1 MQTRRQLFPPRE
13 TATRGRTVT
22 VRKRRLTACLAG
34 ICTAALLASLSG
46 CTTPRFAGRA
56 ESEQT
61 LSDCEQAYYQ
71 ASEQYDIA
79 SDAAQPTPLRYH
91 AADVAR
97 SQWIEVAATCTDRF
111 DEGTIRAAQAD
122 LIATVIAGPFGT
134 TSDDSNAS
142 ETTGT
147 GDADAENNGT
157 GDGTLTDDSPW
168 DELDRIATGML
179 EPNALTGMALA
190 EDRAGFAVE
199 VLTARGAEDATLSM
213 ADTHK
218 AIGERL
224 MSLAESG
231 TSGSLDDPR
240 RKVYDVSKLIDAA
253 DATGTITDPATGLA
267 ATAYAVTEINCARE
281 ELTAIAGQSGDT
293 GNAAGTTADNTG
305 NDTAAT
311 TKSASATTA
320 AETHTQSMRALARL
334 IAAHAAAA
342 LSAGYPSFDQALF
355 D

>member
-13 TATRGRTVT
+13 TATRARTVT

-34 ICTAALLASLSG
+34 ICTVALLASLSG

-97 SQWIEVAATCTDRF
+97 SQWIEVAATCADRF

-122 LIATVIAGPFGT
+122 LIASVIAGPFGT
-134 TSDDSNAS
+134 ASDDSNAA
-142 ETTGT
+142 GT
-147 GDADAENNGT
+147 GDANDAAGSA
-157 GDGTLTDDSPW
+157 GDGTLADDSPW
-168 DELDRIATGML
+168 DELDRIATGTL
-179 EPNALTGMALA
+179 EPNALTDMALA

-224 MSLAESG
+224 MSLAKSS

-240 RKVYDVSKLIDAA
+240 RKVYDVSKLLDAT
-253 DATGTITDPATGLA
+253 DTTGTITDPATGLA

-293 GNAAGTTADNTG
+293 GDTAGTTSDNTG
-305 NDTAAT
+305 NDAAAT
-311 TKSASATTA
+311 AKTNSATTA
-320 AETHTQSMRALARL
+320 AETHTRSMRALARL
-334 IAAHAAAA
+334 IATHTAAAFA
-342 LSAGYPSFDQALF
+342 AGYPSFDQALF